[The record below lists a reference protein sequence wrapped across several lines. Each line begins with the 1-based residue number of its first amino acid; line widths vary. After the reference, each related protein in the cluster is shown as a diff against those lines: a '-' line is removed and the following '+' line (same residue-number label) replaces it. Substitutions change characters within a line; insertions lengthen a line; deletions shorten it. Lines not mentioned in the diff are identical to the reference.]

1 MPVLGFL
8 PIFEVFSLILKLPKP
23 LISTFSPFCRDS
35 LMEANTE
42 LIINSICFLVIL
54 GCSAT
59 IFSINTPFYFT
70 FISNSNI
77 TDRLRKVK

>member
-42 LIINSICFLVIL
+42 LIINYLL
-54 GCSAT
+54 KNT
-59 IFSINTPFYFT
+59 ELQINL
-70 FISNSNI
+70 